1 MSLLRGLPRFLYE
14 FVVGDDP
21 LLAAAAVIALALT
34 AAIAGS
40 GAAAWWVTPI
50 VVLAVLALSV
60 SRAADRGARALPRLR
75 DREREGGGTRTHGT
89 P

>member
-21 LLAAAAVIALALT
+21 LLAAAAVLALVLT
-34 AAIAGS
+34 AAIAAA

-50 VVLAVLALSV
+50 AVLAVLALSV
-60 SRAADRGARALPRLR
+60 LRAAGALYPHARGAARTRPAE
-75 DREREGGGTRTHGT
+75 ERE
-89 P
+89 